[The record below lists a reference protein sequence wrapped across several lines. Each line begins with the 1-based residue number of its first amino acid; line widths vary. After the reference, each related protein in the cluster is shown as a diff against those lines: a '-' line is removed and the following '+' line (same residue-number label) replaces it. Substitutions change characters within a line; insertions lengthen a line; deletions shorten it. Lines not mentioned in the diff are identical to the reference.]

1 MEKQYTINKKL
12 LCTENESISSNYDN
26 FAMQVLSRSEN
37 GTNIIAITCD
47 TNKFALVDIVS
58 LNLACNLQK
67 HSKKALVI
75 NLNPQSNALNTLLDK
90 QNDNEVIVNY
100 SDIDV
105 LLPVSTD
112 FISEMTT
119 EQLKEKYAAYDFI
132 ILSVPSPKKMSNY
145 LAVPKNTNYYLL
157 VSKFISSFYAANKC
171 IQLIDKAESNVIGSA
186 YIKLKWF

>member
-1 MEKQYTINKKL
+1 MEKQYIINKNL

-90 QNDNEVIVNY
+90 QNDNDIIINY

-105 LLPVSTD
+105 ILQCQK
-112 FISEMTT
+112 I
-119 EQLKEKYAAYDFI
+119 QI
-132 ILSVPSPKKMSNY
+132 IICL
-145 LAVPKNTNYYLL
+145 
-157 VSKFISSFYAANKC
+157 
-171 IQLIDKAESNVIGSA
+171 
-186 YIKLKWF
+186 